1 MQTPLALSTPA
12 LLFSAISLLF
22 LAYTNRFLVLA
33 QLIRQLHGNKHT
45 QETRALVL
53 RQIENLRLRIKLTKF
68 MQALG
73 VFSFFLCADSMYFL
87 FHGYAW
93 LGEKIFGASLLLLLA
108 SLAISFWEIMIS
120 TKAIELELKDL
131 EG

>member
-1 MQTPLALSTPA
+1 MQTLALSTPA

-33 QLIRQLHGNKHT
+33 QLIRQLHGTKNT
-45 QETRALVL
+45 EDTRELVL
-53 RQIENLRLRIKLTKF
+53 RQIANLRLRIKLTKF

-73 VFSFFLCADSMYFL
+73 VLSFFFCAASMYFL

-93 LGEKIFGASLLLLLA
+93 LGEKTFGASLLMLLA
-108 SLAISFWEIMIS
+108 SLGISFWEIMIS
-120 TKAIELELKDL
+120 TRAIEIELKDL
-131 EG
+131 EN